1 MCLNYVIQYCSSLL
15 EGMVTEDFNRL
26 LPLGILRALMFLC
39 FLLFPLDKE
48 KEHESVVVTDRKKEK
63 ISLLL
68 LSKYLLS
75 WSNNLLLLVLK
86 NLRQIFILCL

>member
-1 MCLNYVIQYCSSLL
+1 
-15 EGMVTEDFNRL
+15 MVTEDFNRL
-26 LPLGILRALMFLC
+26 LPLGVLRALTFLC

-48 KEHESVVVTDRKKEK
+48 KEHELVVVIDRKKEK

-68 LSKYLLS
+68 SSKYLLS
-75 WSNNLLLLVLK
+75 WLNNLLLLVLK